1 MIADIVRDTKHSSV
15 ISDVGAW
22 IAAWLA
28 IWLAA
33 RLLFRWQSLS
43 GMTPTVF
50 LGLLALWVVS
60 LAATGSYQ
68 PTTQLRTTFRLLSG
82 SILFAALSIVLGR
95 RGTHSHDVVMLSMIA
110 AVALGLA
117 FLFRTWLPWRI
128 RRWVRGRQLETVLVM
143 GENTVTAAAEAELQR
158 GLHLTTVQAAFP
170 HGPNLE
176 ERMGRLIAKS
186 QAKEVLCMDPG
197 ASPDAI
203 QSLREVCSQYH
214 VGCQF
219 VPLQEGCDKSG
230 SGTLLLGGMPVI
242 GTSNSSINGFNLLY
256 KTALDLCLGSI
267 LLVFAAPV
275 MILIAIAIRLTSSGP
290 AILAQERVGHL
301 GNSFKMYKFRTMYE
315 NAKDERHREYVQN
328 WMKNQAHTE
337 SNGQKIFKITNDDRI
352 TPFGQLLRRHS
363 LDELPQILNV
373 LKLEM
378 SIVGPRPAM
387 PYELEGYSP
396 WHLERLE
403 GPPGLTGPWQVNGRN
418 HLSFDEMV
426 QLDVNYLR
434 NWSPLRDLALIAR
447 TVPAMLLGKGH

>member
-15 ISDVGAW
+15 LSDVGAW

-33 RLLFRWQSLS
+33 RLLPGWQSLP
-43 GMTPTVF
+43 GTGLIVF
-50 LGLLALWVVS
+50 PGLLGLWVVC

-68 PTTQLRTTFRLLSG
+68 PATSLRAKLRLLSG
-82 SILFAALSIVLGR
+82 SILFAALSIILGG
-95 RGTHSHDVVMLSMIA
+95 RGARSHDGLMLSTIA

-128 RRWVRGRQLETVLVM
+128 RRWVRGRPLETVLVL
-143 GENTVTAAAEAELQR
+143 GEKTVTDAVEAELR
-158 GLHLTTVQAAFP
+158 RCLHLTTVQAGFP

-176 ERMGRLIAKS
+176 ERMGSLIAES
-186 QAKEVLCMDPG
+186 QAKEVLCMDPA

-203 QSLREVCSQYH
+203 RSLREICRQYH
-214 VGCQF
+214 AGCQF
-219 VPLQEGCDKSG
+219 VPLQECYDKSG
-230 SGTLLLGGMPVI
+230 WGTLLPGGIPVI
-242 GTSNSSINGFNLLY
+242 GTNNSSVNGFNLLY

-267 LLVFAAPV
+267 LLLFAAPV
-275 MILIAIAIRLTSSGP
+275 MVLIAIGIRLTSSGP
-290 AILAQERVGHL
+290 AVLAQERVGHL
-301 GNSFKMYKFRTMYE
+301 GNHFKMYKFRTMYE

-352 TPFGQLLRRHS
+352 TPFGHLLRRYS

-396 WHLERLE
+396 WHLERLD

-434 NWSPLRDLALIAR
+434 NWSPLRDLVLIAR